1 MRKFEN
7 LILRYYNATE
17 TTIDVWQM
25 RLTLEGIS
33 GDMIKVDN
41 LARKSSLRNIDE
53 ELKKKNVFKK
63 TFINYL
69 SLGYDARV
77 GYGFDKNRSSSRC
90 WNKCI
95 YFWEGLKKNCCTK
108 TAGINKIIYK
118 FEELEEDE
126 PIYNNKKPSENNL
139 LKNNNVAD
147 SKDKSLNGDSI
158 TTADENKKKRNIIFL
173 GKPEGTNLKEQIES
187 KLFKAF

>member
-1 MRKFEN
+1 MS
-7 LILRYYNATE
+7 
-17 TTIDVWQM
+17 
-25 RLTLEGIS
+25 LTLEGIS

-53 ELKKKNVFKK
+53 ELRKKNVFKK

-77 GYGFDKNRSSSRC
+77 GYNFDKNRSSSRC

-108 TAGINKIIYK
+108 TAGMNKIIDK
-118 FEELEEDE
+118 FEEIDEED
-126 PIYNNKKPSENNL
+126 PIFKGKKTSENNL
-139 LKNNNVAD
+139 LKNKNGAD

-158 TTADENKKKRNIIFL
+158 ITENENKMKRNVIFL
-173 GKPEGTNLKEQIES
+173 GKGEGSKAKEQLES
-187 KLFKAF
+187 N